1 MKKISVLRL
10 LILHAIYSLVA
21 NFAHPVEPTFYKQ
34 LGLPDYIFGVAFAS
48 MATALFLFSP
58 FWNKIAD
65 RKGPN
70 WVLTLCYIGYGF
82 GQLYFFFFSDSVL
95 DVVLARLFAGVFI
108 SGISVSNI
116 LYILDNA
123 ENENKGA
130 TLAAMATV
138 NAIFS
143 AFGYLVGGL
152 LGDLSLKFCLGIEV
166 AGLWLLSL
174 AHLLLLSDCQ
184 RSGSKTSLVQ
194 LLREANPLK
203 AFIMPKKDLSKAFIL
218 FLLVC
223 MLTSFA
229 SICYEQC
236 FNYFIKDQ
244 YGFPPSY
251 NGYLKGGV
259 GIITLIANATICS
272 YLLKRTNISRS
283 IIYVLAI
290 CVVMMTGIVLI
301 NAVVPFII
309 LNVVFFGFNAVYK
322 PLLQSMLNGF
332 SRRSESP
339 VVGVYNSIS
348 NIGTIVGSLVSG
360 FVYEVS
366 PRGSFV
372 YSTAAFILAVACSM
386 LLSGQ
391 PEMAGR
397 QRKV

>member
-1 MKKISVLRL
+1 
-10 LILHAIYSLVA
+10 
-21 NFAHPVEPTFYKQ
+21 
-34 LGLPDYIFGVAFAS
+34 
-48 MATALFLFSP
+48 
-58 FWNKIAD
+58 
-65 RKGPN
+65 
-70 WVLTLCYIGYGF
+70 
-82 GQLYFFFFSDSVL
+82 
-95 DVVLARLFAGVFI
+95 
-108 SGISVSNI
+108 
-116 LYILDNA
+116 
-123 ENENKGA
+123 
-130 TLAAMATV
+130 
-138 NAIFS
+138 
-143 AFGYLVGGL
+143 AFGYLIGGL

-184 RSGSKTSLVQ
+184 RSGSKTDLLQ

-203 AFIMPKKDLSKAFIL
+203 AFILPKKDLSKAFIL
-218 FLLVC
+218 FLLIC

-372 YSTAAFILAVACSM
+372 YSTAAFILAVACSAA
-386 LLSGQ
+386 LARQ
-391 PEMAGR
+391 PEMSSR
-397 QRKV
+397 RRKG

>member
-1 MKKISVLRL
+1 MN
-10 LILHAIYSLVA
+10 AIYSLVA
-21 NFAHPVEPTFYKQ
+21 NFAHPVEPTFYQQ

-48 MATALFLFSP
+48 MATAIFLFSP
-58 FWNKIAD
+58 FWNKVAD
-65 RKGPN
+65 RIGPN
-70 WVLTLCYIGYGF
+70 RVLTLSYIGYGF
-82 GQLYFFFFSDSVL
+82 GQLYFFFFSDSVA
-95 DVVLARLFAGVFI
+95 DVVVARLFAGAFI
-108 SGISVSNI
+108 GGISVSHI
-116 LYILDNA
+116 LYILENA
-123 ENENKGA
+123 ENENKGSA
-130 TLAAMATV
+130 LAAMATV

-152 LGDLSLKFCLGIEV
+152 LGDVSLKLCLGIEV
-166 AGLWLLSL
+166 AGLWLLSPL
-174 AHLLLLSDCQ
+174 HFLLLKDVP
-184 RSGSKTSLVQ
+184 RSGEETRPGQ
-194 LLREANPLK
+194 LLRDANPLK
-203 AFIMPKKDLSKAFIL
+203 AFILPKKDLSRAFVL
-218 FLLVC
+218 FLMVC

-229 SICYEQC
+229 SVCYEQC

-259 GIITLIANATICS
+259 GIITLIANSTICR
-272 YLLKRTNISRS
+272 YLLNRTDISRS
-283 IIYVLAI
+283 TIYVLCI

-332 SRRSESP
+332 SRKSESP

-372 YSTAAFILAVACSM
+372 YSTVAFILAAGCSSA
-386 LLSGQ
+386 LAKTG
-391 PEMAGR
+391 ETNTR
-397 QRKV
+397 

>member
-1 MKKISVLRL
+1 MKRNPILRL
-10 LILHAIYSLVA
+10 LIMNAIYSLVA
-21 NFAHPVEPTFYKQ
+21 NFAHPVEPPFYQQ

-48 MATALFLFSP
+48 MATAIFLFSP
-58 FWNKIAD
+58 FWNKVAD
-65 RKGPN
+65 RIGPN
-70 WVLTLCYIGYGF
+70 RVLTLSYIGYGF
-82 GQLYFFFFSDSVL
+82 GQLYFFFFSDSVA
-95 DVVLARLFAGVFI
+95 DVVVARLFAGAFI
-108 SGISVSNI
+108 GGISVSHI
-116 LYILDNA
+116 LYILENA
-123 ENENKGA
+123 ENENKGSA
-130 TLAAMATV
+130 LAAMATV

-152 LGDLSLKFCLGIEV
+152 LGDVSLKLCLGIEV
-166 AGLWLLSL
+166 AGLWLLSPL
-174 AHLLLLSDCQ
+174 HFLLLKDVP
-184 RSGSKTSLVQ
+184 RSGEETRPGQ
-194 LLREANPLK
+194 LLRDANPLK
-203 AFIMPKKDLSKAFIL
+203 AFILPKKDLSRAFVL
-218 FLLVC
+218 FLMVC

-229 SICYEQC
+229 SVCYEQC

-259 GIITLIANATICS
+259 GIITLIANSTICR
-272 YLLKRTNISRS
+272 YLLNRTDISRS
-283 IIYVLAI
+283 TIYVLCI

-332 SRRSESP
+332 SRKSESP

-372 YSTAAFILAVACSM
+372 YSTVAFILAAGCSSA
-386 LLSGQ
+386 LAKTG
-391 PEMAGR
+391 ETNTR
-397 QRKV
+397 